1 MVNVNGGR
9 DWSAATKDCPGSL
22 RYTGGN
28 PKFQSQINR
37 KPAEAVR
44 NPAKNLD
51 INFAN
56 GDSSAFWDDIRV
68 SLRNFLFDFGTFFLR
83 KPKVPKTGYL
93 ILEERKPNP

>member
-37 KPAEAVR
+37 KSAEAVR

-56 GDSSAFWDDIRV
+56 GDNIWNKHKFSALIQPWPQLA
-68 SLRNFLFDFGTFFLR
+68 S
-83 KPKVPKTGYL
+83 KP
-93 ILEERKPNP
+93 IS